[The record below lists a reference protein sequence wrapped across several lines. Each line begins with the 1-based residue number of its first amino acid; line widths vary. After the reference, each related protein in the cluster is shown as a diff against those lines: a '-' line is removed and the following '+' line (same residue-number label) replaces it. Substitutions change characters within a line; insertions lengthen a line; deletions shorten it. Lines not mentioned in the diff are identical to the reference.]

1 MAKILLI
8 EDDRDLSSILS
19 DLLEEEGYSIETA
32 YDGEGAL
39 NLLLAT
45 NYDVI
50 ILDWNLPVTSGVTV
64 LKEIRQRGN
73 LTPVLLLTARG
84 DVKDKAQGLDAGA
97 DDYLTKPFQPVE
109 LAARLRALL
118 RRHSQQ
124 ATNILAVGSFRLDSQ
139 KFVVTKDGAEI
150 RLQPKEF
157 ALLEFFL
164 RHPGEVF
171 SPEALL
177 NRVWP
182 TDSEASSD
190 TVRVYIGTL
199 RSKIDNRDR
208 DSFIKTVHRV
218 GYKFVI

>member
-177 NRVWP
+177 SRVWP